1 MMYLFSSS
9 IELNYREFGSLQES
23 ERRATRKFGVS
34 CDSSIVGAKS
44 TTKNKQG
51 GELISIQFIWFIL
64 RS

>member
-9 IELNYREFGSLQES
+9 IELNYREVGSLQES

-44 TTKNKQG
+44 TTK
-51 GELISIQFIWFIL
+51 ISKEE
-64 RS
+64 S